1 MISKLTSRI
10 PTRSGLLR
18 HSVAWFLGAL
28 VFMFVTAPFVEEM
41 PNGGLVEAV
50 LLTVVLGAAVL
61 AVGGRRQTLI
71 VASVLVVPVGGAR
84 WLHHFSLHDGTYLFH
99 ITAFLVFMGFVVF
112 HFLRF
117 ILRSPRVNS
126 EVLCAAVATYLLLG
140 LLWATAYALVAQ
152 MVPGSFTG
160 VAAGRPPLHGFDALY
175 FSLIT
180 LTTVGYGYIAPVSG
194 PARML
199 AMMEAVTGTMY
210 MAVLVARLVSGFS
223 FARSAAE
230 ETRPPGQP

>member
-1 MISKLTSRI
+1 MIRKLTSKI
-10 PTRSGLLR
+10 PSRAGLLR
-18 HSVAWFLGAL
+18 HSVAWFLGTL
-28 VFMFVTAPFVEEM
+28 VLMFVTAPFVEEM
-41 PNGGLVEAV
+41 PDGKLIEAA

-61 AVGGRRQTLI
+61 AVGGRRRTLLL
-71 VASVLVVPVGGAR
+71 ASVLVAPVVGAR
-84 WLHHFSLHDGTYLFH
+84 WLHHFNPRDGTYAFH
-99 ITAFLVFMGFVVF
+99 MATFLVFIAFVVF

-126 EVLCAAVATYLLLG
+126 EVLCAAVATYLLLA
-140 LLWATAYALVAQ
+140 LLWVSAYALVARLI
-152 MVPGSFTG
+152 PGSFSG
-160 VAAGRPPLHGFDALY
+160 VATGSQPLHGFDALY

-180 LTTVGYGYIAPVSG
+180 LTTVGYGDIAPVSA

-223 FARSAAE
+223 FNQPTAE

>member
-1 MISKLTSRI
+1 MISKLASKI
-10 PTRSGLLR
+10 PTRAGLLR

-28 VFMFVTAPFVEEM
+28 VLMFVVAPFVEEL
-41 PNGGLVEAV
+41 PNGKLIDAT
-50 LLTVVLGAAVL
+50 LLTVALGAAVL
-61 AVGGRRQTLI
+61 AVGGRRKTLL
-71 VASVLVVPVGGAR
+71 VASVLVAPVVAAR
-84 WLHHFSLHDGTYLFH
+84 WLHHFNLNDNTYSFFVA
-99 ITAFLVFMGFVVF
+99 AFLVFIVFVLF

-126 EVLCAAVATYLLLG
+126 EVLCAAVAAYLLLG
-140 LLWATAYALVAQ
+140 LLWVSAYALVARLI
-152 MVPGSFTG
+152 PGSFSG
-160 VAAGRPPLHGFDALY
+160 VAAGSQPLHGFDALY

-180 LTTVGYGYIAPVSG
+180 LTTVGYGDIAPVSA

-223 FARSAAE
+223 FNQPTAE